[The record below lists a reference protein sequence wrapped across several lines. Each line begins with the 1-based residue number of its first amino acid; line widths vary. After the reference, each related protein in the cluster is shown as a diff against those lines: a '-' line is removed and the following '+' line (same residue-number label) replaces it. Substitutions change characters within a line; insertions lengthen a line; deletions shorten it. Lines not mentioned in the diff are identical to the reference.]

1 MTDYLVFD
9 TALWSLGLVPIYF
22 GAGNIVLSYLQQVQ
36 HPDYPFSLVA
46 CIAPMICIVV
56 GIFGIG
62 NPKGILNKMLI
73 AIFNRCNCINIADL
87 MGQYEGEDVE
97 AEDDSK

>member
-22 GAGNIVLSYLQQVQ
+22 GAGNIVLSYLQQIQ

-87 MGQYEGEDVE
+87 MG
-97 AEDDSK
+97 